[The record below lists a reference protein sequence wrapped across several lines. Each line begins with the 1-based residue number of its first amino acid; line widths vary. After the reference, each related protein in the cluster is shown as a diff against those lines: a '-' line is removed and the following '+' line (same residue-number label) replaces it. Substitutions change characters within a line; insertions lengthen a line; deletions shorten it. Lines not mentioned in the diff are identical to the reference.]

1 MMIIAYVHGVF
12 IIKAKNVAV
21 LYLQDSHILFLQVF
35 ICLFSSDLPI
45 K

>member
-1 MMIIAYVHGVF
+1 MECSSNQ
-12 IIKAKNVAV
+12 AKNVAV
-21 LYLQDSHILFLQVF
+21 LQVQDSHILFLQVL